1 MRKAGGASRP
11 HGSRGRCNSGT
22 QGTQED
28 LESVEETP
36 FQFRYQGRIAGPRTD
51 EPLQHPPVVEAVA
64 RARGQWSRWTG
75 VWLGALGV
83 GLVAGVVWWTGRPSI
98 QFPRL
103 DAVATESQPGP
114 SFLAPST
121 PSFSLPAANSSLE
134 SEDFLGVK
142 AAAKPAR
149 RPAPL
154 RKISPATA
162 RTKPSPPRALAL
174 SPVKISGAEDRLL
187 PAIRASIKPAEKAL
201 QACCD
206 DALRRQPALKG
217 NIAMKIAARHG
228 QITEFSAESPIRDP
242 QLSMCFRRAL
252 ISLPV
257 QGDAGTAAFD
267 ARLDFFLTPRR

>member
-1 MRKAGGASRP
+1 M
-11 HGSRGRCNSGT
+11 
-22 QGTQED
+22 
-28 LESVEETP
+28 EETP
-36 FQFRYQGRIAGPRTD
+36 FQFRYQGRVAGPRTD
-51 EPLQHPPVVEAVA
+51 EQLQHPLVMEAVA

-103 DAVATESQPGP
+103 DAAATESQPAP
-114 SFLAPST
+114 SFLAVPPNT
-121 PSFSLPAANSSLE
+121 PGFSLTAANPSLE
-134 SEDFLGVK
+134 SEDFSSVK
-142 AAAKPAR
+142 AEAKPAG
-149 RPAPL
+149 RPAPV
-154 RKISPATA
+154 RKISPATTRA
-162 RTKPSPPRALAL
+162 KPSPPRSLAL

-206 DALRRQPALKG
+206 DALRRRPALKG
-217 NIAMKIAARHG
+217 NIAMKFAVRNG

-242 QLSMCFRRAL
+242 KLSMCFRKAL
-252 ISLPV
+252 ISLPM